1 MKSNLVL
8 LYICLGLI
16 LISKCYSKGSLKR
29 LTAQLRVFKE
39 SHILDM
45 KEMHE
50 EIDSL
55 TERLNQVESFINDTG
70 TIRTDHSETGI
81 VETKYQADLVR
92 DFVGGLDKL
101 EIVEKSFVEY
111 AERLRNGFKSLKTW
125 NKQSLKELALKLE
138 DRLGNQ
144 RTYLLSRLDR
154 THEQVGAFTKDII
167 ELQTKSALSEDKI
180 AQGLEEIKD
189 SFTSEVRKQE
199 ASADAKF
206 NEIQSELGKIKNHR
220 PTYWNK
226 LMKTEWQVMFKAHSE
241 NGASVYEAWVNGK
254 STTTTLSV
262 ENNKHYRNPAINSWN
277 NLGVKYVHLALYA
290 SDGTE
295 VAFILF
301 DGVRSDKMNWFSKHR
316 ILDSSWAQLRY
327 DSSLNRASIR
337 GDGRRKFFMNV
348 RYGGCQKDHG
358 FMFVLDL
365 KNTGCS
371 YERFTNSPVF
381 LYSEFPGGTRWD
393 SRDYGIANH
402 MVIKIMK

>member
-1 MKSNLVL
+1 MFKMKSNLVL

-55 TERLNQVESFINDTG
+55 TERLNQVESFINDTQSG

-81 VETKYQADLVR
+81 GETKYQTDLVR

-144 RTYLLSRLDR
+144 RTYLLSRIDR

-206 NEIQSELGKIKNHR
+206 NGIQLELGKIKNHR

-226 LMKTEWQVMFKAHSE
+226 LMKTEWQVIFKAHAE

-254 STTTTLSV
+254 STTTTLPV
-262 ENNKHYRNPAINSWN
+262 ENNRHYRNPAINSWN
-277 NLGVKYVHLALYA
+277 NLGVKYVHLGLYA

-327 DSSLNRASIR
+327 DSSLNHASIR
-337 GDGRRKFFMNV
+337 GDGR
-348 RYGGCQKDHG
+348 QKV
-358 FMFVLDL
+358 F
-365 KNTGCS
+365 
-371 YERFTNSPVF
+371 YECTLWRVPKRPWIYVC
-381 LYSEFPGGTRWD
+381 
-393 SRDYGIANH
+393 A
-402 MVIKIMK
+402 